1 MIRLPRND
9 ARMIG
14 RMMARM
20 SKQKPA
26 SSCPPRMIGPKAGWY
41 HAAFGHHPGLRDRP
55 DHLGTHPEGPRPLRR
70 LQEVLDSRDD
80 ATLKF

>member
-1 MIRLPRND
+1 MMRLPRTD

-26 SSCPPRMIGPKAGWY
+26 SSCPPRMIGPKA
-41 HAAFGHHPGLRDRP
+41 
-55 DHLGTHPEGPRPLRR
+55 EK
-70 LQEVLDSRDD
+70 QDD
-80 ATLKF
+80 IILLLAIILA